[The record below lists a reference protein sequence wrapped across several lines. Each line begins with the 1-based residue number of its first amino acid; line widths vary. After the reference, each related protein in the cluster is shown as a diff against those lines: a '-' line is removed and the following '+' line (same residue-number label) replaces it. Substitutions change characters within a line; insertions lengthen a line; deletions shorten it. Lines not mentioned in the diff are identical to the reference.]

1 MAFDLT
7 VFNKQT
13 YTAMTETLAQQVDL
27 FNAASAG
34 AITLAPADNAGDF
47 SIEASFKAISGLVR
61 RRDAYGT
68 GTVTAKALEMLNN
81 ASVKVAAGTPPIAY
95 QPQQYTW
102 IKQNPALAALKIGEQ
117 LAKAQM
123 ADMVNTAI
131 RAAVAATS
139 VNTSVLYDGT
149 AAVASFSALNTTAA
163 KFGDRMM
170 DIKAWVVH
178 SKVMSD
184 LFANA
189 LTNSQNLFT
198 YENVNVIRDPF
209 GRLFIVTDALPL
221 FLDLTTDNY
230 YSLGLVE
237 GGVAVQS
244 NNDFNAVMVDT
255 VGNENIITT
264 YQAEWTYNVGVKG
277 YTWDITNGGK
287 SPTDAALGTGTNWDK
302 TASDNK
308 DTAGVIL
315 KSL

>member
-13 YTAMTETLAQQVDL
+13 YTAMTETVAQQTNL
-27 FNAASAG
+27 FNQASAG
-34 AITLAPADNAGDF
+34 AITLAPADNQGDF

-68 GTVTAKALEMLNN
+68 GDITAKALEMLSN
-81 ASVKVAAGTPPIAY
+81 ASVKVAAGTPPVAF
-95 QPQQYTW
+95 QPQQYAW
-102 IKQNPALAALKIGEQ
+102 IKQNSALAALKIGEQ

-123 ADMVNTAI
+123 ADMVNAAV
-131 RAAVAATS
+131 RAAAAATTG
-139 VNTSVLYDGT
+139 NASVLYDGT
-149 AAVASFSALNTTAA
+149 AAAASFSALNAAAA

-178 SKVMSD
+178 SKVMAD
-184 LFANA
+184 LFNNA
-189 LTNSQNLFT
+189 LTNGQNLFN

-209 GRLFIVTDALPL
+209 GRLFIVTDSAPL
-221 FLDLTTDNY
+221 FISGPPDKYLT
-230 YSLGLVE
+230 LGLVE
-237 GGVAVQS
+237 GGVAVQT
-244 NNDFNAVMVDT
+244 NGDFNAVMVDT
-255 VGNENIITT
+255 TGKENIITT

-277 YTWDITNGGK
+277 YTWDTTNGGK
-287 SPTDAALGTGTNWDK
+287 SPTDAALGTSTNWDK

-308 DTAGVIL
+308 DTAGVVL